1 MTNTFKEKL
10 RQLAADLKAERDLRH
25 PYVVDQRGLTRL
37 ALGEERFRAVLDE
50 RRRWIEDNRS
60 ASFAFDVLPDGGG
73 REYRFES
80 YCDAFLFMMHFD
92 TRVFPPAEDR

>member
-1 MTNTFKEKL
+1 MINTFREKL
-10 RQLAADLKAERDLRH
+10 RQLAADLKVEKDLRH

-37 ALGEERFRAVLDE
+37 VLGDERFRAELDA
-50 RRRWIEDNRS
+50 RRRWIEGIRS
-60 ASFAFDVLPDGGG
+60 ASFAFDVLPDGTG

-80 YCDAFLFMMHFD
+80 YYDAFLFMMHFD